1 MRRATPSWCH
11 VGTLVFFALLIVFY
25 FSLGFRFG
33 HSGRVSVGVSHGA
46 LWLGEINTPD
56 RGGGWFLVE
65 NQATYIIWWRRA
77 TWGQSTYGHL
87 IIPLWIPMILVGMPC
102 AVAWWR
108 ALRRFAPGHCAKCG
122 YNLTGLPE
130 PRCPECG
137 TGFES

>member
-11 VGTLVFFALLIVFY
+11 VGTLVFFALLVSFY
-25 FSLGFRFG
+25 FSLDYRFG

-56 RGGGWFLVE
+56 RGGGWFFVE
-65 NQATYIIWWRRA
+65 NKATYTIWWRLP
-77 TWGQSTYGHL
+77 TWLQSTKGYL

-108 ALRRFAPGHCAKCG
+108 VLRRFAPGHCSKCG
-122 YNLTGLPE
+122 YNLTGLPD

-137 TGFES
+137 TGFER